1 MRPNTGCCE
10 LVPNCKWSLLGS
22 LPATGGMGP
31 KWPAM
36 PTESLRIELN
46 MIMQVGHFCDVRVML
61 MTLLVLLETQAV
73 VAEVVV
79 TIVSNSAVIID
90 SWLRV
95 VNVRKQS

>member
-73 VAEVVV
+73 VR
-79 TIVSNSAVIID
+79 
-90 SWLRV
+90 WLRW
-95 VNVRKQS
+95 RPLSATLLSSLTAG

>member
-36 PTESLRIELN
+36 PTEPLRIELN
-46 MIMQVGHFCDVRVML
+46 MIMQVGEQDDDDDDDCAISDF
-61 MTLLVLLETQAV
+61 A
-73 VAEVVV
+73 
-79 TIVSNSAVIID
+79 SS
-90 SWLRV
+90 
-95 VNVRKQS
+95 

>member
-46 MIMQVGHFCDVRVML
+46 MIMQVGDFCDVRVML
-61 MTLLVLLETQAV
+61 MTLLVLLETLAE
-73 VAEVVV
+73 VAEVV

-90 SWLRV
+90 SWLRRV
-95 VNVRKQS
+95 VNARKQS

>member
-1 MRPNTGCCE
+1 MRPNTRCCE

-46 MIMQVGHFCDVRVML
+46 MIMQVGHYCDVRVML
-61 MTLLVLLETQAV
+61 MKLFETEAV
-73 VAEVVV
+73 VAEVV

>member
-36 PTESLRIELN
+36 PTEPLRIELN
-46 MIMQVGHFCDVRVML
+46 MIMQVGG
-61 MTLLVLLETQAV
+61 QANEDDMMV
-73 VAEVVV
+73 VGS
-79 TIVSNSAVIID
+79 I
-90 SWLRV
+90 
-95 VNVRKQS
+95 

>member
-61 MTLLVLLETQAV
+61 MKLFETEAV
-73 VAEVVV
+73 VAEVV

-90 SWLRV
+90 SWLRL